1 MSSLPFELALA
12 LRYLRPKRT
21 FVSVITLICILGVML
36 GVSVLIIVI
45 AVMTGFDNKFRDS
58 LIGFQAHMKV
68 ERRQSSM
75 SDWAAV
81 MDRVATNPAVRGVAP
96 YINTHVLVRSE
107 PANGGASR
115 RFVALVRGVHPQLES
130 RVSRITDSMVE
141 GEAKL
146 SPKSLIMGYEL
157 ADTFGLHAGDRVAL
171 YSPAAFEHLA
181 VLMDKAQRSGTKEVD
196 ELPMAADYK
205 VRGLVDLGL
214 SQWNANVVVTSLA
227 DAQEL
232 GGLGEDVQGLTVML
246 KDPTERNTMRIRDQM
261 QASLGPDY
269 GVVTWLED
277 NKDMLNALTTERTM
291 MFFILFFIVLVAAFG
306 IMSALI
312 TFIVQKTREIGMLKA
327 LGATP
332 MSVALLF
339 LAQSLVVGVLGVLS
353 GLGAGMLALRY
364 RNEFLRF
371 MNDVMGFNLFPS
383 SIYQLRELPAE
394 VVASDVTVIC
404 GVSLVLCILAGVL
417 PALRAAWLQPVEALR
432 HG

>member
-58 LIGFQAHMKV
+58 LIGFQAHLKV
-68 ERRQSSM
+68 ERRQASM

-81 MDRVATNPAVRGVAP
+81 MDRVATNPSVRGVAP

-181 VLMDKAQRSGTKEVD
+181 ALMDKAQRSATKEVD

-394 VVASDVTVIC
+394 VVVSDVTVIC

>member
-36 GVSVLIIVI
+36 GVAVLIIVI

-58 LIGFQAHMKV
+58 LIGFQAHLKV

-130 RVSRITDSMVE
+130 RVSRITESMVE

-157 ADTFGLHAGDRVAL
+157 ADTFGVHAGDRVAL

-181 VLMDKAQRSGTKEVD
+181 ALMDKAQKSGTKEVD
-196 ELPMAADYK
+196 ELPLAADYK

-261 QASLGPDY
+261 QASLGADY

-353 GLGAGMLALRY
+353 GLGVGMLALRY

-371 MNDVMGFNLFPS
+371 MNDVVGFNLFPS

-394 VVASDVTVIC
+394 VVVSDVTVIC

>member
-36 GVSVLIIVI
+36 GVAVLIIVI

-58 LIGFQAHMKV
+58 LIGFQAHLKV

-130 RVSRITDSMVE
+130 RVSRITESMVE

-157 ADTFGLHAGDRVAL
+157 ADTFGVHAGDRVAL

-181 VLMDKAQRSGTKEVD
+181 EVMDKAQKSGSKEVD

-246 KDPTERNTMRIRDQM
+246 KDPAERNTIRIRDQM

-353 GLGAGMLALRY
+353 GLGVGMLALRY

-394 VVASDVTVIC
+394 VVVSDVTVIC

-417 PALRAAWLQPVEALR
+417 PAVRAAWLQPVEALR

>member
-36 GVSVLIIVI
+36 GVAVLIIVI

-58 LIGFQAHMKV
+58 LIGFQAHLKV

-81 MDRVATNPAVRGVAP
+81 MDRVATNPSVRGVAP

-130 RVSRITDSMVE
+130 RVSRITESMVE

-157 ADTFGLHAGDRVAL
+157 ADTFGVHAGDRVAL

-181 VLMDKAQRSGTKEVD
+181 EVMDKAQKSGSKEVD

-246 KDPTERNTMRIRDQM
+246 KDPAERNTIRIRDQM

-353 GLGAGMLALRY
+353 GLGVGMLALRY

-394 VVASDVTVIC
+394 VVVSDVTVIC

-417 PALRAAWLQPVEALR
+417 PAVRAAWLQPVEALR

>member
-291 MFFILFFIVLVAAFG
+291 MFFILFFIVLVAAVG

>member
-58 LIGFQAHMKV
+58 LIGFQAHLKI

-141 GEAKL
+141 GEARL

-157 ADTFGLHAGDRVAL
+157 ADTFGVHAGDRVAV
-171 YSPAAFEHLA
+171 YSPAAFENLA
-181 VLMDKAQRSGTKEVD
+181 SSLERAQKTGTKEVD

-214 SQWNANVVVTSLA
+214 SPWNANVVVTSLA

-232 GGLGEDVQGLTVML
+232 GGLGEDVQGLSVMF
-246 KDPTERNTMRIRDQM
+246 KDPTERNTVRIRSHLQT
-261 QASLGPDY
+261 SLGPDY
-269 GVVTWLED
+269 GVVNWLED

-353 GLGAGMLALRY
+353 GLGAGMLALGY

-371 MNDVMGFNLFPS
+371 MNDVVGFNLFPP

-394 VVASDVTVIC
+394 VVTADVAVIC

>member
-1 MSSLPFELALA
+1 
-12 LRYLRPKRT
+12 
-21 FVSVITLICILGVML
+21 
-36 GVSVLIIVI
+36 
-45 AVMTGFDNKFRDS
+45 
-58 LIGFQAHMKV
+58 
-68 ERRQSSM
+68 
-75 SDWAAV
+75 
-81 MDRVATNPAVRGVAP
+81 
-96 YINTHVLVRSE
+96 
-107 PANGGASR
+107 
-115 RFVALVRGVHPQLES
+115 
-130 RVSRITDSMVE
+130 VSRITDSMVE

-146 SPKSLIMGYEL
+146 SPKSLIMGYEM
-157 ADTFGLHAGDRVAL
+157 ADTFGVHAGDRVAL

-181 VLMDKAQRSGTKEVD
+181 EVMDKAQRSGTKEVD

-246 KDPTERNTMRIRDQM
+246 KDPAERNTIRIRDQM

-394 VVASDVTVIC
+394 VVVSDVTVIC

-417 PALRAAWLQPVEALR
+417 PAIRAAWLQPVEALR

>member
-353 GLGAGMLALRY
+353 GLGTGMLALRY

-394 VVASDVTVIC
+394 VVVSDVTVIC

>member
-394 VVASDVTVIC
+394 VVVSDVTVIC

>member
-181 VLMDKAQRSGTKEVD
+181 ALMDKAQRSGTKEVD

-394 VVASDVTVIC
+394 VVVSDVTVIC

>member
-58 LIGFQAHMKV
+58 LIGFQAHLKV
-68 ERRQSSM
+68 ERRQASM

-81 MDRVATNPAVRGVAP
+81 MDRVATNPSVRGVAP

-181 VLMDKAQRSGTKEVD
+181 ALMDKAQRSGTKEVD

-394 VVASDVTVIC
+394 VVVSDVTVIC

>member
-246 KDPTERNTMRIRDQM
+246 KDPTGRNTMRIRDQM